1 MFQRLRST
9 LLAVSACSILA
20 IGHGS
25 ATTVSTT
32 SFSSWKTTLTGSP
45 TEADFSAIQYTSY
58 STSNGLLLGAI
69 GNPAVG
75 FTVTGPDNGSFS
87 LTGVN
92 YTGFKSLEGGSDAS
106 ATVNI
111 AGPAAGENG
120 LLFALAT
127 TNNTPIY
134 VTLSDGETFTE
145 GKGVFGLSIS
155 HPITNVTFSTDA
167 GSQVIVDDLW
177 YGMSSL
183 AQDSN
188 GGTLPSTT
196 TPEGCTFLM
205 LSGGLLVVMG
215 AVKRLR
221 PAFSSTIA

>member
-1 MFQRLRST
+1 MLQCLRST

-20 IGHGS
+20 IGHAS
-25 ATTVSTT
+25 ATTVTTT
-32 SFSSWKTTLTGSP
+32 SFSNWRTTLTGSP
-45 TEADFSAIQYTSY
+45 TEADFTAIQYTSY
-58 STSNGLLLGAI
+58 STSNGLLLGAV
-69 GNPAVG
+69 GNPSVG

-92 YTGFKSLEGGSDAS
+92 YTGFKSLEAGSDAG
-106 ATVNI
+106 ATLNI

-120 LLFALAT
+120 LLFSLAT

-145 GKGVFGLSIS
+145 SRGVFGLSIS
-155 HPITNVTFSTDA
+155 HPITSVSFSTDP
-167 GSQVIVDDLW
+167 GSQVVLDDLY

-188 GGTLPSTT
+188 GGTLPATA
-196 TPEGCTFLM
+196 TPEGCTFLL

-221 PAFSSTIA
+221 PALDSTAA